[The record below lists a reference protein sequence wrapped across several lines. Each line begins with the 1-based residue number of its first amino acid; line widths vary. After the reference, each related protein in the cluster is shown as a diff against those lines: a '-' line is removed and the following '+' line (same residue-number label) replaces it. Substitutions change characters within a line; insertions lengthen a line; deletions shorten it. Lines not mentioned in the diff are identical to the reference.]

1 MQHTFAGECLR
12 WLVVVGAWTLMAAGL
27 LDVFVFHLSPRGS
40 IEPLI
45 IILAATVLGLI
56 ALVDAC

>member
-1 MQHTFAGECLR
+1 
-12 WLVVVGAWTLMAAGL
+12 MAAGL